1 MFNSTAKLYMER
13 DSPFIQ
19 WDCEDCFQGVHSH
32 GVCRIGKFKNSPEE
46 VSRAIEQQDMLRLP
60 KKTIKAENSISIT
73 DVKRVLRRIVRTG
86 GQIRVFQG
94 CMPGREFEMWLTA
107 FPSAEVIIK

>member
-1 MFNSTAKLYMER
+1 MFNDTARFYMER

-19 WDCEDCFQGVHSH
+19 WDCENWSVHSH
-32 GVCRIGKFKNSPEE
+32 GVCRIGKFKNTPEE

-60 KKTIKAENSISIT
+60 KKTVKPENRISLT
-73 DVKRVLRRIVRTG
+73 DVKRVLRRIVRAG
-86 GQIRVFQG
+86 GQIRLFQG
-94 CMPGREFEMWLTA
+94 CMSGREFEMWLTA